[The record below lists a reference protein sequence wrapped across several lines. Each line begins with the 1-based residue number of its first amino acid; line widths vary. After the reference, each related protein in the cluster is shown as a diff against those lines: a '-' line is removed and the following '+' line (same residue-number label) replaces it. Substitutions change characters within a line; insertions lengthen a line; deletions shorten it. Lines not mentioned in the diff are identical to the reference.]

1 MAQILDK
8 QGLQHYANKM
18 CNADNRKVGSRNL
31 PTALNEIDIAI
42 DGFKTLFETEY
53 RTPVNMELENNENVF
68 SIGTGINI
76 DKKDDVEN
84 SFTDVEIKGTT
95 LVNIYGKG
103 FSDVANIGN
112 GSGEIVDD
120 GYYKL
125 VANGSFRNAFLQKG
139 KFPMKPSTVYTVI
152 MFVRKETLV
161 GSKHFML
168 SDGTS
173 DSPFQDSSI
182 DLNGI
187 GTYTKK
193 VITLSD
199 FDSTDF
205 CFRGYILPQATSG
218 ELEFKVML
226 LEGDWTNKPIPQYFE
241 GMKSV
246 GEKEDGNHKIS
257 ISSTG
262 KNLILDSEFKNQNNE
277 WVQYR
282 GEVVQGYLNNT
293 GYRIKYSGTG
303 DYYDVLSQVLYDCNA
318 NQNKIL
324 PSTWY
329 TLSFYAKGNT
339 MRTHIYP
346 SLIDANV
353 KGIVNGVET
362 TLSGD
367 GHYTCNLTNKW
378 QKITYTFKTKSQI
391 AYRDIGHRLLFRALP
406 NSDCVISCVMLEQGK
421 IATEYKSQQVDKKEI
436 SLNEPLRGLPN
447 GVRDTIEKING
458 EWKIIRRC
466 KQTILTGDN
475 LTEFVV
481 GAEGTT
487 SSIGQDV
494 NRLNFILND
503 VKYKTNSTPFICDKF
518 SYVNFHS
525 TPNGSTERNIEA
537 ISFHS
542 GNSKELN
549 VHLLKTKL
557 SEQTS
562 AGAKS
567 WLNSNPVTVIYELEN
582 YITEDISPI
591 TLQCWKNGTIS
602 IDEVLPVETTHT
614 VALNKSAQI
623 QKNIEELTLLRN
635 RVEALEKQYNNS
647 TLNQAY
653 ELELLRLDMELDNIV

>member
-1 MAQILDK
+1 MAQVLDK

-18 CNADNRKVGSRNL
+18 CNADNRKVGSKSL
-31 PTALNEIDIAI
+31 PTALNDIDTAI
-42 DGFKTLFETEY
+42 NGFKTLFESEY
-53 RTPVNMELENNENVF
+53 GTPVNMELENNENVF
-68 SIGTGINI
+68 SIGTGTNI

-161 GSKHFML
+161 GSKLFML

-193 VITLSD
+193 VTTLSD

-226 LEGDWTNKPIPQYFE
+226 LEGDWTNKPIPQHFE
-241 GMKSV
+241 GLKSV

-257 ISSTG
+257 ISSVG
-262 KNLILDSEFKNQNNE
+262 KNLFEPTVSQKSSSITANTQYSIENNGYSISISSSVNRPTTETASHIHFGEVKLKIGETYVVSADKIIKDTNTAIPQIRIAYWDKQNNR
-277 WVQYR
+277 YATI
-282 GEVVQGYLNNT
+282 GYLTNHT
-293 GYRIKYSGTG
+293 SVFTFTVESGKEYVALGLYSHGA
-303 DYYDVLSQVLYDCNA
+303 L
-318 NQNKIL
+318 
-324 PSTWY
+324 
-329 TLSFYAKGNT
+329 
-339 MRTHIYP
+339 
-346 SLIDANV
+346 
-353 KGIVNGVET
+353 
-362 TLSGD
+362 
-367 GHYTCNLTNKW
+367 LTNGQTVKA
-378 QKITYTFKTKSQI
+378 TYEGVRLYLKSTSNTS
-391 AYRDIGHRLLFRALP
+391 YEPH
-406 NSDCVISCVMLEQGK
+406 
-421 IATEYKSQQVDKKEI
+421 KSDKKEI

-447 GVRDTIEKING
+447 GIKDTIEKING
-458 EWKIIRRC
+458 EWKIVRRC
-466 KQTILTGDN
+466 GEIIFDGVTNRITDYHPSWSSGDYHAGYSNALKNIRKKGDTIGIADKI
-475 LTEFVV
+475 VV
-481 GAEGTT
+481 TTVEKILAGT
-487 SSIGQDV
+487 
-494 NRLNFILND
+494 
-503 VKYKTNSTPFICDKF
+503 
-518 SYVNFHS
+518 
-525 TPNGSTERNIEA
+525 NIA
-537 ISFHS
+537 QNK
-542 GNSKELN
+542 GL
-549 VHLLKTKL
+549 
-557 SEQTS
+557 
-562 AGAKS
+562 
-567 WLNSNPVTVIYELEN
+567 WLEN
-582 YITEDISPI
+582 YSYVVYFSIPKNEATGESISAINTWLTNNNVKLIYQLETPTIEDISPV

-602 IDEVLPVETTHT
+602 IDEVLPVESTHT

-635 RVEALEKQYNNS
+635 RVETLEKQYNNS

-653 ELELLRLDMELDNIV
+653 ELELLRFDMELNNIV